1 VKPILVYRFFEKRE
15 KSSWRPWGGIQS
27 RRDLEEEVERINN
40 ELKDLRERADFQLN
54 ILPLSTISNIE
65 EAEKIDEKMDVVL
78 IYPSSG
84 SSQLLNKLSTM
95 GKWTLFFI
103 RHRSGPVYLWY
114 EIIHPRFLRNH
125 TDQIVYRDIGIDDI
139 VIDDYQLLLKRLRAL
154 YGLKNTLNSKI
165 IAIDGPSG
173 WGYLGYINGPYLAR
187 KKWNLDIITVT
198 YRELEKRLR
207 KAKSNQ
213 ELVRLAERE
222 AREYL
227 DKYNVNL
234 KTDFKFVVNAFILY
248 YVFKDLLKEYNANAI
263 TVKECMGTI
272 MPIAETT
279 ACLVLSMLNDDGYL
293 AFCESDFVVIP
304 SGILLHYISSK
315 PVFLNDPTTPHHG
328 IVTLAH
334 CTAPRKMNGKDFE
347 KADIVT
353 HFESDYGAAPKV
365 YMKKG
370 QIVTVIDPDFEG
382 RKWLIFRGRIID
394 NPSMN
399 ICRSQVDIEI
409 DGDWYMLLKEM
420 RGFHWMLCYGDYLEE
435 VEYALKKIG
444 IEVLNCSKKLPK
456 Y

>member
-1 VKPILVYRFFEKRE
+1 MKPILVYQFFERRE
-15 KSSWRPWGGIQS
+15 KFSWRPWGGIQS
-27 RRDLEEEVERINN
+27 RRDLEEEVKRIND
-40 ELKDLRERADFQLN
+40 ELKELRERAEFQLN

-65 EAEKIDEKMDVVL
+65 EAEKIDGKMDVAL

-95 GKWTLFFI
+95 SRWTLFFI

-125 TDQIVYRDIGIDDI
+125 TDQIVYRDIGVDDI

-154 YGLKNTLNSKI
+154 YGLKNTLNARI
-165 IAIDGPSG
+165 IAIGGPSG
-173 WGYLGYINGPYLAR
+173 WGYLGYMNGPYLAR
-187 KKWNLDIITVT
+187 KLWNLDIITVT
-198 YRELEKRLR
+198 YKDLAEKLR
-207 KAKSNQ
+207 KAKNNIN
-213 ELVRLAERE
+213 LIRLAEHE

-227 DKYNVNL
+227 NRYETSL

-248 YVFKDLLKEYNANAI
+248 HVFKDLLEEYNARII
-263 TVKECMGTI
+263 TIRDCMSTI

-279 ACLVLSMLNDDGYL
+279 ACLVLSILNDEGYL

-304 SGILLHYISSK
+304 SGILLHYISGK
-315 PVFLNDPTTPHHG
+315 PVFLNDPTTPHNG

-334 CTAPRKMNGKDFE
+334 CTAPRRMDGINIE
-347 KADIVT
+347 KTDIVT

-365 YMKKG
+365 YMKKN
-370 QIVTVIDPDFEG
+370 QVVTIIDPDFEG
-382 RKWLIFRGRIID
+382 RLWIIFKGKIID

-399 ICRSQVDIEI
+399 ICRSQIEVEI
-409 DGDWYMLLKEM
+409 EGNWHLLLEKM
-420 RGFHWMLCYGDYLEE
+420 RGFHWMLCYGDYLDEI
-435 VEYALKKIG
+435 EYALKKIG
-444 IEVLNCSKKLPK
+444 LKVLNCSKNK